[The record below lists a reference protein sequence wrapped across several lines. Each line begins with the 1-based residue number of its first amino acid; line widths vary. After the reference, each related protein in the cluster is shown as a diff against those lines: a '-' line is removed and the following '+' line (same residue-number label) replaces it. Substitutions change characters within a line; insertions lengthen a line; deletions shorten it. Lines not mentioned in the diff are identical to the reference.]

1 MFPAY
6 AFCAGRWG
14 QTFNEL
20 EALNGGLFE
29 YIYICVCVCFSDKLC
44 CSHRTKLQESVNGN
58 VAETC

>member
-29 YIYICVCVCFSDKLC
+29 YIYIYVCVCVCVCVFQISFAVLTGRNCK
-44 CSHRTKLQESVNGN
+44 NP
-58 VAETC
+58 

>member
-20 EALNGGLFE
+20 QALNGGLFE
-29 YIYICVCVCFSDKLC
+29 YIYMCVCVCVFRISFAVLTGRNCK
-44 CSHRTKLQESVNGN
+44 NP
-58 VAETC
+58 